1 MCSGT
6 VLLYGI
12 PKVVIGENRS
22 FRGPED
28 YVRSRGVELEIV
40 DDGECAALMKDFM
53 EARPELWFEDIG
65 EEGA

>member
-12 PKVVIGENRS
+12 PKVVIGENTT

-28 YVRSRGVELEIV
+28 YVRSRGVELEIRN
-40 DDGECAALMKDFM
+40 DAECIRLMREFIRAK
-53 EARPELWFEDIG
+53 PELWNEDIG
-65 EEGA
+65 E